1 MTLNSPITPK
11 DEELIAGAMSHAVLE
26 NTALVVDEVE
36 VPVLQDSPYIY
47 IQAPNG
53 TQVKG

>member
-1 MTLNSPITPK
+1 
-11 DEELIAGAMSHAVLE
+11 MSEAVLQ
-26 NTALVVDEVE
+26 NTPLVVDEVT

-53 TQVKG
+53 TEVKGKLFLTIPCNTLKPV